1 MWWTIIKGLATNAIP
16 FVQKWWTGKQEEA
29 MRELDIKQ
37 QESLTKQSIQLER
50 VKSEVTN
57 TSERIKQMA
66 NSFKD
71 EFTMIVIFFPFITSM
86 ISPYVDLFY
95 ALQEKSYQQGMLS
108 DASLKSIQALD
119 AFPLWYTLIVILMI
133 LYSWGAS
140 KEVISKFFD
149 MFNFKSNK

>member
-1 MWWTIIKGLATNAIP
+1 MWTIVKGLVTNLIP
-16 FVQKWWTGKQEEA
+16 FASQWWKGKQEEA

-37 QESLTKQSIQLER
+37 QESLTRQNIKLER
-50 VKSEVTN
+50 VRSEVTN

-95 ALQEKSYQQGMLS
+95 ALKEKAYQQGMLA
-108 DASLKSIQALD
+108 DASLKAIEALD
-119 AFPLWYTLIVILMI
+119 SFPIWYTLVVILMI

-149 MFNFKSNK
+149 MFSFNKK

>member
-1 MWWTIIKGLATNAIP
+1 MWLTIIKGLLTNTVP
-16 FVQKWWTGKQEEA
+16 FISKWWEGKQEES

-37 QESLTKQSIQLER
+37 QESLTKQTIKLEK

-71 EFTMIVIFFPFITSM
+71 EFTMVVIFFPFITSM
-86 ISPYVDLFY
+86 ISPYVDLIY
-95 ALQEKSYQQGMLS
+95 ALEEKSYQQGMLAA
-108 DASLKSIQALD
+108 ASLEAIRALD
-119 AFPLWYTLIVILMI
+119 AFPVWYTLVVILMI

-149 MFNFKSNK
+149 IFSFNKK

>member
-1 MWWTIIKGLATNAIP
+1 
-16 FVQKWWTGKQEEA
+16 

-66 NSFKD
+66 SSFKD

-86 ISPYVDLFY
+86 VSPYVDLYF
-95 ALQEKSYQQGMLS
+95 ALQDKDYQQGMLS
-108 DASLKSIQALD
+108 AASLRAIQALD
-119 AFPLWYTLIVILMI
+119 AFPMWYTLVVILMI

-140 KEVISKFFD
+140 KEVIAKFFD
-149 MFNFKSNK
+149 MFNFNNSK